1 MKKNNIKPLAAVM
14 GAALMTLGQASV
26 AQTSQNPFASQELS
40 SGYSLASKECKK
52 DDKDCIKKHSKKEA
66 EGKCG
71 EGKCGEGK
79 CGGDTDDKAAEGKCG
94 EGKCGEGKCGGSH

>member
-1 MKKNNIKPLAAVM
+1 MKKTNIKPLAAVM

-26 AQTSQNPFASQELS
+26 ANAAQNPFASQELS
-40 SGYSLASKECKK
+40 SGYNLAAKECKK
-52 DDKDCIKKHSKKEA
+52 DDKECLKKKAKKKA

-79 CGGDTDDKAAEGKCG
+79 CGGDDKATEGKCG
-94 EGKCGEGKCGGSH
+94 EGKCGEGKCGGH